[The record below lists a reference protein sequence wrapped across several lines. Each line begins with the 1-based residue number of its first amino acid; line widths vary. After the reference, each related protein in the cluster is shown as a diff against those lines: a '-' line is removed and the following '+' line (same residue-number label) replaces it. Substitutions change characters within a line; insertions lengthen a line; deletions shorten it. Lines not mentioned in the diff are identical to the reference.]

1 MGDDR
6 PRFRVSCMD
15 FPTSY
20 QESKKIFESM
30 LCNSEHARWSYRC
43 PEEGPG
49 GDLLTVDVARLG
61 PAGATSLLVIS
72 TGLHGVEGPVGMPM
86 LQIAHQQMVR
96 RRSDAV
102 GLLMIHALN
111 PFGFAWSAGRIRRG
125 LISTETSCSTAK
137 SIKALPGCTKRWTCG

>member
-6 PRFRVSCMD
+6 PRFRVSRMD

-30 LCNSEHARWSYRC
+30 LCNSEHARWNYRC

-72 TGLHGVEGPVGMPM
+72 TGLWRGGGACWD
-86 LQIAHQQMVR
+86 AHAANCA
-96 RRSDAV
+96 STNGAT
-102 GLLMIHALN
+102 
-111 PFGFAWSAGRIRRG
+111 PIRRG
-125 LISTETSCSTAK
+125 WAADDPCPQSLWFC
-137 SIKALPGCTKRWTCG
+137 LVPGR